1 MDRLHDSTETMGRA
15 VITRRVGLV
24 ALLGCGV
31 LLTSPTTSLA
41 RRGKAVPALT
51 EDGRPNVQAEAAV
64 AIDAETGKLLYAKNA
79 DTVRSIAS
87 TGKIFVAMVAMRKG
101 IDLNALTEIREVDAK
116 FARGGSRTRLVVGH
130 KFRNQDLLRAMLIA
144 SDNRA
149 PTAIGRAVGLSPSEL
164 IKELNALAKDLGL
177 KKTRFTDPSG
187 LNGNTSTAREMATA
201 LKAAFSDPFLAKLM
215 GTTDVTVRSIAKK
228 PHAIPY
234 RNTNRSLHTQRYEV
248 LGGKT
253 GFTNP
258 AGYCL
263 LIAAKFHD
271 RPVHMAILGASE
283 KLTRFGDF
291 GRVAK
296 WLEARWKPR
305 SDS

>member
-1 MDRLHDSTETMGRA
+1 MP
-15 VITRRVGLV
+15 
-24 ALLGCGV
+24 
-31 LLTSPTTSLA
+31 LLTSCVLLGASAEVSA
-41 RRGKAVPALT
+41 RRTAAIPALT

-64 AIDAETGKLLYAKNA
+64 AIDAETGKLLYAKNP
-79 DTVRSIAS
+79 DKVRSIAS

-101 IDLNALTEIREVDAK
+101 IDLNALTEIRDIDAK
-116 FARGGSRTRLVVGH
+116 YARGGSRTRLVVGH

-149 PTAIGRAVGLSPSEL
+149 CTAIGRAVGLSPKEL
-164 IKELNALAKDLGL
+164 IKELNLLAKELGL

-187 LNGNTSTAREMATA
+187 LNGNTSTAREMAKA
-201 LKAAFSDPFLAKLM
+201 LGEAFKDPFLAKLM
-215 GTTDVTVRSIAKK
+215 GTKDVTVRSVARK

-234 RNTNRSLHTQRYEV
+234 RNTNRSLHTGRYEV

-263 LIAAKFHD
+263 LIGARFHD
-271 RPVHMAILGASE
+271 RPVHMAILGANE

-296 WLEARWKPR
+296 WLTARWQPK
-305 SDS
+305 SGT